1 MSDVNVPAAPPPSAN
16 EVPIDQSPV
25 TTPPP
30 IGPQA
35 PPAQPDGGDK
45 PAGRPES
52 RREAIQKAF
61 DRANKRNEEAPQ
73 RAKPGRGHNQPPEE
87 TPDEKTEPPKREVY
101 REGGKFAKAPD
112 QNAENAKNAQTQ
124 FARASDQ
131 TTLPRQQPGQPGQR
145 RQVPPLPETAPYRE
159 PPHRM
164 AEHAKAEWAAAPE
177 TVRGEVH
184 RMQKEFD
191 GAYQT
196 LKGDHDTMNSIR
208 HFHDMARQHGTTL
221 DRALTNYV
229 SMEQKLRQDLVGGLD
244 VIVNNL
250 NLKTQDGQK
259 IGLRDV
265 AYHILNMSPDQQRI
279 TQTQNAATAA
289 SHQIGSLHQ
298 EVASLKSMLGQM
310 HNQQQFTYTRSAVDQ
325 FADQPGHDRFDELGD
340 LIEQELNVGYDLP
353 TAYRRAEL
361 LRPRTHA
368 AQTRNPSAQTR
379 PDDKSISGAPES
391 GPSDGQRR
399 EGKKVGRREAIA
411 GAMRHVNGRV

>member
-1 MSDVNVPAAPPPSAN
+1 MSDISGAQPPVSPPSVS
-16 EVPIDQSPV
+16 ETPIDQNPV
-25 TTPPP
+25 SAPNP

-35 PPAQPDGGDK
+35 PPAPEKSGDK

-52 RREAIQKAF
+52 RRESIQKAF

-73 RAKPGRGHNQPPEE
+73 RAKPGKGHNQPPEE
-87 TPDEKTEPPKREVY
+87 TPDEALDLKQPPKREVY
-101 REGGKFAKAPD
+101 REGGKFARAPETG
-112 QNAENAKNAQTQ
+112 QPGQPGQ
-124 FARASDQ
+124 PGRPGQ
-131 TTLPRQQPGQPGQR
+131 PGQQPGQPGQR
-145 RQVPPLPETAPYRE
+145 RQVTPLPETAPYRE
-159 PPHRM
+159 PPPRM

-177 TVRGEVH
+177 TVRGEVV

-191 GAYQT
+191 GAYRT

-208 HFHDMARQHGTTL
+208 HFHDMAREHGTTL

-250 NLKTQDGQK
+250 NLRTSEGQK

-279 TQTQNAATAA
+279 TQSQNAQTAA
-289 SHQIGSLHQ
+289 SHQIGALHQ
-298 EVASLKSMLGQM
+298 EVTGLKQALSQM
-310 HNQQQFTYTRSAVDQ
+310 HNQQQFSYTRSAVDQ
-325 FADQPGHDRFDELGD
+325 FADMPGHERFDELGD
-340 LIEQELNVGYDLP
+340 LIEAELNVGYDLP

-361 LRPRTHA
+361 LRPRTQA

-379 PDDKSISGAPES
+379 PEDKSISGAPAS

-399 EGKKVGRREAIA
+399 ESKKVGRRDAIA
-411 GAMRHVNGRV
+411 GAFRHVNGGV